1 MTFKFYEVWNTVTMQ
16 DAQQYDSLTEAITKT
31 LANTN
36 KGPVVPVVEVVPSY
50 HVLDNL
56 TSCLRLELADGDIYH
71 IQSYT
76 KQDGYGLSTDDF
88 VAAVEYIKRQGW
100 ASEVS
105 YGSCNCNQK

>member
-1 MTFKFYEVWNTVTMQ
+1 MGFRIYEAWQEDKPGTS
-16 DAQQYDSLTEAITKT
+16 QQYDSLTEAITKT
-31 LANTN
+31 LANAN
-36 KGPVVPVVEVVPSY
+36 KGPVIPVFEVVPNY

-100 ASEVS
+100 ASEV
-105 YGSCNCNQK
+105 GNG